1 MIELRLAEQT
11 DHQGVFDVELAAFG
25 RLDEA
30 RLVER
35 LRENDEVDFECVA
48 RAHGVVVGHILF
60 SPLMLSRGQETLR
73 GTALAPLAVLPAWQ
87 RKGVGSALVR
97 MGLEFC
103 ASRGAQAVVVVGEP
117 VYYQRFGFSSE
128 MGRLIESPFEYPHL
142 QVIELEEGVLAGGGW
157 LAGYASSFEL

>member
-1 MIELRLAEQT
+1 MIELRLAEAS
-11 DHQGVFDVELAAFG
+11 DHEGVFAVEQAAFG
-25 RLDEA
+25 GLDEA

-48 RAHGVVVGHILF
+48 RAHGSVVGHILF
-60 SPLMLSRGQETLR
+60 SPLLLSRDEETLR
-73 GTALAPLAVLPAWQ
+73 GSALAPLAVLPEWQ

-117 VYYQRFGFSSE
+117 AYYERFGFSSE
-128 MGRLIESPFEYPHL
+128 MGRLIVAPFEYPYL
-142 QVIELEEGVLAGGGW
+142 QAVELEEGALAGGGW
-157 LAGYASSFEL
+157 LAGYASTFGL